1 MAALPGQCYGKAP
14 KKESYQWRRSR
25 TSSVWELQTPTA
37 TRTLHLPLGRGI
49 NYGRANDSIDQSA
62 SYSHH
67 TTSGLSRATRYGTP
81 LGMRPLQHAQP
92 RDIRLHAC
100 SGLPDRGHQ
109 STTERRRVSPPSGS
123 ADERKGRKWMT
134 HEEREIS
141 FHITGVLFDYQAA
154 RSALVARRVTAGD
167 ADLWLTR
174 DPHYLLFLL
183 FHENI
188 L

>member
-1 MAALPGQCYGKAP
+1 
-14 KKESYQWRRSR
+14 
-25 TSSVWELQTPTA
+25 
-37 TRTLHLPLGRGI
+37 
-49 NYGRANDSIDQSA
+49 
-62 SYSHH
+62 
-67 TTSGLSRATRYGTP
+67 
-81 LGMRPLQHAQP
+81 
-92 RDIRLHAC
+92 
-100 SGLPDRGHQ
+100 
-109 STTERRRVSPPSGS
+109 
-123 ADERKGRKWMT
+123 MT